1 VSVQPHIGWTRIASI
16 LWFPV
21 FFAIALPITFEAVY
35 HDPKPRHVPIA
46 VVGTA
51 NQVQRL
57 EGALRHGDP
66 GGCDVRPI
74 APAAAAA
81 AAVTERKV
89 AATYVV
95 GAVPTLYVARAAA
108 PLRATYLQGAFG
120 SIAAADGTPPPRLVD
135 TVPLRSGDGG
145 LGVFFFVF
153 PLMMTGVVTAI
164 VLLQLPWEI
173 HRRVVIVVVIGLVG
187 ALATY
192 LTAVGLK
199 VLPGKPL
206 LLLYAFALT
215 QVYGLLLAGLAP
227 LVKQLFLPVSLTMAL
242 ILSVPSSGGTVATD
256 MMPAL
261 FRDLSYV
268 LPLAQGVRVVRGVAY
283 FHDTGLAQA
292 TLVLGAWAVV
302 AVAAVAAAW
311 RAQLRTQ
318 FVAPEAGIRATTTTP
333 VRETEPSSR
342 ALKVAEPGPPDE
354 ERPAPVRP

>member
-1 VSVQPHIGWTRIASI
+1 VSAQPHISWKRIASI
-16 LWFPV
+16 MWFPV
-21 FFAIALPITFEAVY
+21 FFAIVLPITFEVVY
-35 HDPKPRHVPIA
+35 HDPKPRDVPIA

-51 NQVQRL
+51 NEVQMLAGELHR
-57 EGALRHGDP
+57 ADP
-66 GGCDVRPI
+66 CGYDVRAI
-74 APAAAAA
+74 APATAAAV
-81 AAVTERKV
+81 VTERKV
-89 AATYVV
+89 TATYVA

-108 PLRATYLQGAFG
+108 PLRATYLQGVFA
-120 SIAAADGTPPPRLVD
+120 SIAAAGGTSPPRLVD

-173 HRRVVIVVVIGLVG
+173 HRRVAVVVVIGVIG

-192 LTAVGLK
+192 VTAVGLK
-199 VLPGKPL
+199 ALPGKPL
-206 LLLYAFALT
+206 LLLYAFVLT

-227 LVKQLFLPVSLTMAL
+227 LLKQLFLPVSLTVAL

-268 LPLAQGVRVVRGVAY
+268 LPLAQGVRVVRGVGY

-292 TLVLGAWAVV
+292 TLVLGVWAVV
-302 AVAAVAAAW
+302 AVGAVAAAW
-311 RAQLRTQ
+311 RAQLRTRL
-318 FVAPEAGIRATTTTP
+318 VAAEAAARATTTTP
-333 VRETEPSSR
+333 VQETEPSSR
-342 ALKVAEPGPPDE
+342 ALKVAEPGPRDE
-354 ERPAPVRP
+354 GRPAPDGP